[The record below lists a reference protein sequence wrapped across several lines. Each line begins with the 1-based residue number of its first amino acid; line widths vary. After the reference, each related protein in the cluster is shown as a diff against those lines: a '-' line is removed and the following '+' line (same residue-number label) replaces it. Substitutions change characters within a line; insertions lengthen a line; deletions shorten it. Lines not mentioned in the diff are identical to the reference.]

1 MALSQKKSTTRAGIV
16 QEEQDDYFK
25 EKMEEYRLFLERH
38 LVIMTT
44 VYYLVMKWKVIVNMM
59 KSLNQKENDRIEIIA
74 PLEIMQMWGAD
85 FLSA

>member
-1 MALSQKKSTTRAGIV
+1 
-16 QEEQDDYFK
+16 
-25 EKMEEYRLFLERH
+25 
-38 LVIMTT
+38 
-44 VYYLVMKWKVIVNMM
+44 MKRKVIVNMM